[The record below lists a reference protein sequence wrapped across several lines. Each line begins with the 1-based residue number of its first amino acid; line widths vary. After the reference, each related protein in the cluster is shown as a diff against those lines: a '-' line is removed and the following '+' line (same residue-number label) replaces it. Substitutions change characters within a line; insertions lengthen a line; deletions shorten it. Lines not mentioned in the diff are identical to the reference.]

1 MTDWVV
7 DLIDAGGYWGIALLM
22 AIENIFPPIPSELIM
37 GIGGIRVG
45 QGRMEMLPLL
55 FAGTVG
61 TVVGNYFWYAIGWS
75 LGKERLR
82 PLVRRFG
89 RVLTIEWKEV
99 EMLNRLFQRHGEKIV
114 FFFRF
119 MPAFRTIV
127 SLPAGLFRMGHL
139 RFLAWTAAGSLI
151 WNIILAGGGTLLGSY
166 FHRID
171 EYLGPLTTAAVG
183 IIILAYI
190 WRLIHWRPNGDG
202 QESAG
207 RRGERHGGESD

>member
-7 DLIDAGGYWGIALLM
+7 NLIDAGGYWGIALLM
-22 AIENIFPPIPSELIM
+22 ALENIFPPIPSELIM

-45 QGRMEMLPLL
+45 QGRMAMAPLL

-61 TVVGNYFWYAIGWS
+61 TVIGNYFWYWIGWK

-89 RVLTIEWKEV
+89 RILTIEWKEV
-99 EMLNRLFQRHGEKIV
+99 EMLNRLFKRHGEKIV

-127 SLPAGLFRMGHL
+127 SLPAGLFHMGHA
-139 RFLAWTAAGSLI
+139 RFLIWTGMGALI
-151 WNIILAGGGTLLGSY
+151 WNIILAGSGMLLGAH
-166 FHRID
+166 FRRID
-171 EYLGPLTTAAVG
+171 DYLGPVTTAAVG
-183 IIILAYI
+183 LIVIAYV
-190 WRLIHWRPNGDG
+190 WRLIRWRPNGDK
-202 QESAG
+202 
-207 RRGERHGGESD
+207 GEN

>member
-7 DLIDAGGYWGIALLM
+7 NLIDAGGYWGIALLM
-22 AIENIFPPIPSELIM
+22 ALENIFPPIPSELIM

-45 QGRMEMLPLL
+45 QGRMEMAPLL

-61 TVVGNYFWYAIGWS
+61 TVIGNYFWYWIGWK

-89 RVLTIEWKEV
+89 RILTIEWKEV
-99 EMLNRLFQRHGEKIV
+99 EMLNRLFKRHGEKIV

-127 SLPAGLFRMGHL
+127 SLPAGLFYMGHG
-139 RFLAWTAAGSLI
+139 RFLIWTAMGALI
-151 WNIILAGGGTLLGSY
+151 WNVILAGSGMFLGSH
-166 FHRID
+166 FSRID
-171 EYLGPLTTAAVG
+171 DYLGPATTAAVAL
-183 IIILAYI
+183 IVIAYL
-190 WRLIHWRPNGDG
+190 WRLIHWRPNGDKS
-202 QESAG
+202 E
-207 RRGERHGGESD
+207 E

>member
-7 DLIDAGGYWGIALLM
+7 NLIDAGGYWGIALLM
-22 AIENIFPPIPSELIM
+22 ALENIFPPIPSELIM

-61 TVVGNYFWYAIGWS
+61 TVVGNYFWYWLGWK
-75 LGKERLR
+75 LGVERLR

-89 RVLTIEWKEV
+89 RIMTIEWKEI
-99 EMLNRLFQRHGEKIV
+99 EALNRLFNRHGEKIV

-127 SLPAGLFRMGHL
+127 SLPAGLFRMGHV
-139 RFLAWTAAGSLI
+139 RFLVWTAAGALI
-151 WNIILAGGGTLLGSY
+151 WNIILAGGGVVLGTH
-166 FHRID
+166 FRQID
-171 EYLGPLTTAAVG
+171 DYLGPMTTGAVVLM
-183 IIILAYI
+183 ILFYI
-190 WRLIHWRPNGDG
+190 WRLISWRPSENG
-202 QESAG
+202 EA
-207 RRGERHGGESD
+207 